1 MNIEVQIRE
10 YLSQFLLFSD
20 DAFEYD
26 DDDSFLESGIVDSMA
41 VMELAMFVEETF
53 NITVDDQE
61 ITPENFDSVNKLA
74 NYVRA
79 KLNGAS

>member
-1 MNIEVQIRE
+1 MDVETQIRT

-20 DAFEYD
+20 DSVEYS

-41 VMELAMFVEETF
+41 VMELAMFVEETY

-61 ITPENFDSVNKLA
+61 ITPENFDSVNRLA
-74 NYVRA
+74 KYVRT
-79 KLNGAS
+79 KLNGAA